1 MLEDTEA
8 VEVRNL
14 NEQILEAEVHSIPQ
28 AAVAPVNEDTVN
40 AVDLE
45 QVEDE
50 DIEDVGLQHKY

>member
-8 VEVRNL
+8 VEVRIL
-14 NEQILEAEVHSIPQ
+14 NEQITRGRNAALIPQ
-28 AAVAPVNEDTVN
+28 AAVAPVDEDTVN

-50 DIEDVGLQHKY
+50 DVEDAGLQH